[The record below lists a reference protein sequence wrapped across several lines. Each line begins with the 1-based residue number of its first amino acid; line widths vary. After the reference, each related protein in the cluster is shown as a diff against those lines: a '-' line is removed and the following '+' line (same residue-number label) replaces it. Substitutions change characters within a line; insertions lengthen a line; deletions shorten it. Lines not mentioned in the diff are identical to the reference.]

1 MNFLKFLSTNT
12 LFVLSLFG
20 VYAIL
25 GSVILLSMFSI
36 PIYDMVDMLTLV
48 VFSVIIGGA
57 FSFLTMVAIVLK
69 RNYKHFSF

>member
-36 PIYDMVDMLTLV
+36 PIYDMVDMLTLI

>member
-25 GSVILLSMFSI
+25 GSIILLSIFSI
-36 PIYDMVDMLTLV
+36 PIYDMVDMLTLII
-48 VFSVIIGGA
+48 FSVIIGGA
-57 FSFLTMVAIVLK
+57 LSFLTMIAIVIK
-69 RNYKHFSF
+69 RNYKHFSI

>member
-20 VYAIL
+20 AYAVL

-48 VFSVIIGGA
+48 IFSVIVGGA
-57 FSFLTMVAIVLK
+57 LSFLTMVVIVLK
-69 RNYKHFSF
+69 RNYKHFYF

>member
-12 LFVLSLFG
+12 SFVLSLFG

-25 GSVILLSMFSI
+25 GSAILLNIFSI
-36 PIYDMVDMLTLV
+36 PIYDMVDMLTLMI
-48 VFSVIIGGA
+48 FSVIIGGA

-69 RNYKHFSF
+69 RNYKHFYF

>member
-20 VYAIL
+20 IYGFLGAI
-25 GSVILLSMFSI
+25 ILLSMFSI
-36 PIYDMVDMLTLV
+36 PIYDMLDMLTLII
-48 VFSVIIGGA
+48 FSVIVGGA
-57 FSFLTMVAIVLK
+57 FSFLTMVAIVIK